1 MKTKFTNKKM
11 QLNYLNKPFFENGC
25 IEKISTI
32 LEDQDIYNP
41 LICTDPG
48 ITNAGMTDQLVGLLS
63 TKIKHS
69 IYDKTPANP
78 TEQSVSEALEILQK
92 DKCDGIIGFGGG
104 SSIDLAKAVALMAN
118 HEGKLVDYSVNE
130 GGIKKIKELAPMIAI
145 PTTSGTGSEVSAGS
159 VIIMNDGRKLI
170 LASDFLRPKVA
181 ICDPE
186 LTIGLPP
193 LLTAGVGMDALTH
206 CIEAVLS
213 PRVDPPAEAVGL
225 DGVEKIIKKKS
236 LLRSVEDGQDKD
248 ARWNMMMASTEGAMA
263 FSKGLGAVHSMSH
276 ALGADQNLRLH
287 HGTLNAVLLP
297 VVLRFNANHVDDKY
311 SRIALAMG
319 EREDADLADL
329 IEKLN
334 VEIGLPS
341 SLKEMGVKDEMIP
354 ELVEHA
360 KNDPSNATTPRLP
373 NDGEWNQL
381 FMDAM

>member
-1 MKTKFTNKKM
+1 M

-25 IEKISTI
+25 IEKISAI
-32 LEDQDIYNP
+32 LEDQNILNP

-48 ITNAGMTDQLVGLLS
+48 ITNAGMTDQLVSLLS

-69 IYDKTPANP
+69 IYDHTPANP

-118 HEGKLVDYSVNE
+118 HDGKLVDYSVNE

-206 CIEAVLS
+206 CIEAILS
-213 PRVDPPAEAVGL
+213 PRIDPPAEAVGL

-319 EREDADLADL
+319 EREDADLANL

-341 SLKEMGVKDEMIP
+341 SLKEMGVRDEMIP

-360 KNDPSNATTPRLP
+360 KHDPSNATTPRLP
-373 NDGEWNQL
+373 NDSEWNQL
-381 FMDAM
+381 FVDAM